1 MRILALVLVGSA
13 ILVAGSAG
21 AGGGPTITGDWSRND
36 GGSRINI
43 GPCGEHLCAVNTWIR
58 DPAEGELVGDR
69 LVLTLQPRDAGALSR
84 RGVRRAR
91 KLRYS
96 LLISVNGNAM
106 TTEGCLCPAS
116 SASRCTGSAC
126 LTMVRAGH
134 AGI

>member
-1 MRILALVLVGSA
+1 MRILALTLVGSA
-13 ILVAGSAG
+13 LLVAGSAG

-43 GPCGEHLCAVNTWIR
+43 GPCGELLCAVNTWIR

-69 LVLTLQPRDAGALSR
+69 LVLALQPRDPNALTGEAFDER
-84 RGVRRAR
+84 R

-106 TTEGCLCPAS
+106 TTEGCLVNGVLCKSLRWIRVP
-116 SASRCTGSAC
+116 
-126 LTMVRAGH
+126 
-134 AGI
+134 